1 MFKNHMRLY
10 NKINSE
16 KSIEWGLNI
25 KCAYIFSW
33 IYELPSWANKVI
45 IGSDVYYFAS
55 KNKIIEEL
63 PLLTDKLDT
72 VYRYLKILEEKGLI
86 VLKKIDSKD
95 YIALTEKSKSWNF

>member
-1 MFKNHMRLY
+1 MRFY
-10 NKINSE
+10 NTINNK

-25 KCAYIFSW
+25 QCSYLFSW

-72 VYRYLKILEEKGLI
+72 VYRYLKILEEKV
-86 VLKKIDSKD
+86 VLEWAELSFKN
-95 YIALTEKSKSWNF
+95 TF